1 MNFGKYLR
9 QLRNGKYSQRE
20 LAKLIGVSHPYISKI
35 ENGVEPPPS
44 EELII
49 KMAEVLGVEQHK
61 MLSIANKLP
70 SDLKELITKTPKIN
84 EALTIANDKMLS
96 DNRWDD
102 VIELISDKGNKYKS
116 LFHDNKSIMLLI
128 DPVTFKIFDANV
140 AACMY
145 YGYTMNE
152 MASMSIPDL
161 SVVPLSELQS
171 KLLESL
177 EPSKE
182 LNMQTKLS
190 NGEIREVAI
199 HNTFINL
206 DGKDYVYSTVYDIT
220 DKINAYK
227 RVLESNQK
235 CKTIFSNVSD
245 MIFLIEINSDS
256 IADKLIDVNL
266 AVTDKLEMD
275 RKDLIGKN
283 IESVLHE
290 IGVALNETDYG
301 KICEVINKDSHHTIE
316 ATINSDSGKK
326 YDMEFKLKRVFIKKD
341 VLLVTGT
348 DISNKK
354 ITSDKLSESHERM
367 RQILSYDNNFVA
379 TVNEEGIILYTN
391 SVPNINNE
399 DNILGECIYKH
410 IHENDIS
417 TIKKHIENAF
427 MKSIMTKIDV
437 RAYDKDGKLFLY
449 TTSIAPIIIDNQIRE
464 VMLMVCGAKEYQE
477 QL

>member
-49 KMAEVLGVEQHK
+49 KMAEVLGIDYHK
-61 MLSIANKLP
+61 MLSVANKLP

-84 EALTIANDKMLS
+84 EALTIASDKMLS
-96 DNRWDD
+96 DNKWDD

-128 DPVTFKIFDANV
+128 DPVTFDIFDANA

-152 MASMSIPDL
+152 MSSMSILDL
-161 SVVPLSELQS
+161 LVVPLPELQI
-171 KLLESL
+171 KFIESL
-177 EPSKE
+177 KPNKD

-199 HNTFINL
+199 YNTPINL
-206 DGKDYVYSTVYDIT
+206 DEKDYIYSSVYDIT
-220 DKINAYK
+220 DQINAYK
-227 RVLESNQK
+227 TILESSQK
-235 CKTIFSNVSD
+235 CKIIFSNVSD
-245 MIFLIEINSDS
+245 MIFLVDINSDL
-256 IADKLIDVNL
+256 IPDKIVDVNL
-266 AVTDKLEMD
+266 AVTDKLEIS
-275 RKDLIGKN
+275 KDKLVGKN
-283 IESVLHE
+283 IESILSE
-290 IGVALNETDYG
+290 IGVVLSKNDYA
-301 KICEVINKDSHHTIE
+301 KINDVINKDIHHTVE
-316 ATINSDSGKK
+316 ATINSASDKK
-326 YDMEFKLKRVFIKKD
+326 YDMEFKLRRVFIKKE

-379 TVNEEGIILYTN
+379 TVNKEGLILYSN

-399 DNILGECIYKH
+399 DNILGKYIYKY
-410 IHENDIS
+410 IHKEDIS
-417 TIKKHIENAF
+417 MIKKHIENAF
-427 MKSIMTKIDV
+427 KKSIMTKTDV
-437 RAYDKDGKLFLY
+437 RAYDKDGILSLY
-449 TTSIAPIIIDNQIRE
+449 TTSIGPIIIDGKVRE
-464 VMLMVCGAKEYQE
+464 VMLMIHGIKECNE